1 MSAQGLPVV
10 ASATVTV
17 LSTGDQAAL
26 LSAFI
31 AVGSF
36 CVVYQLA
43 ALQAWQGRFPQL
55 LERSNTIAM
64 SAELNSVERLECLRQ
79 AGAHLRTFPRASVV
93 TMGVIQ
99 VVLAAL
105 SLSAYADGGAS
116 GLSWKYMLLP
126 PSVLLASYLF
136 STLWVWRSGVH
147 SMLEIESAL
156 GHSTRT
162 S

>member
-1 MSAQGLPVV
+1 MLA
-10 ASATVTV
+10 
-17 LSTGDQAAL
+17 TGDQAAL

-43 ALQAWQGRFPQL
+43 ALQAWQGRFPQF
-55 LERSNTIAM
+55 LERSNAV
-64 SAELNSVERLECLRQ
+64 SVQAALNSVERLECLRQ
-79 AGAHLRTFPRASVV
+79 ARGHLQTFPVASVV

-99 VVLAAL
+99 VVLAML
-105 SLSAYADGGAS
+105 SFSAYGDGGAS

-126 PSVLLASYLF
+126 PGVLLVSYFL
-136 STLWVWRSGVH
+136 STLWVWRSGRL
-147 SMLEIESAL
+147 SMREVEEAL
-156 GHSTRT
+156 GLSARTSTR